1 MTELLTQMEQLVE
14 QKKMYEKEIKY
25 ITGKVRELEKEI
37 KILQEKI
44 FPQCSSCGR
53 HVATGWIATHNDIH
67 EYTVIAI
74 S

>member
-44 FPQCSSCGR
+44 FPQCS
-53 HVATGWIATHNDIH
+53 
-67 EYTVIAI
+67 
-74 S
+74 